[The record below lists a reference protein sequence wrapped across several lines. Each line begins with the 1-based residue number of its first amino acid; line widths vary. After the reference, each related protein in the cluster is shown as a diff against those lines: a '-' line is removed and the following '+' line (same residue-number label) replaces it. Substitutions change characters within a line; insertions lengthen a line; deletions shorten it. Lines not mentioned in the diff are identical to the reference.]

1 MDFANAFLRGEPN
14 RAPSGEPILA
24 RESRYEPFLA
34 AVRAIPPEAT
44 VSSRDFFTT
53 QLPQRRFN
61 YNLVGLDVCDAQYVI
76 LDYAA
81 PSVNRDLAKHL
92 AEVDSVERLGFDEIA
107 SGQGLSLLR
116 RR

>member
-1 MDFANAFLRGEPN
+1 M
-14 RAPSGEPILA
+14 
-24 RESRYEPFLA
+24 
-34 AVRAIPPEAT
+34 RAIPADAA

-53 QLPQRRFN
+53 QIPQRRFN
-61 YNLVGLDVCDAQYVI
+61 YNLVGLDPCDAQYVI

-92 AEVDSVERLGFDEIA
+92 AEVDAVKALGFEEIA
-107 SGQGLSLLR
+107 SGEGLSLLR